1 MFFFT
6 LYFSKIHFLHDLHLI
21 HLHFGDNCMIAEI
34 RGKIVFIKGLSYGIS
49 MIIDD
54 VRSVFYFYVIH
65 CSILRLRSSYSS
77 PLTFSLS
84 EQYSLR
90 SHLSTYQ
97 REKNKT
103 QYGYI
108 TDIIDCFNF
117 ATYFSQ

>member
-1 MFFFT
+1 M
-6 LYFSKIHFLHDLHLI
+6 FLHDLHLI
-21 HLHFGDNCMIAEI
+21 HLHFGDNFMIAEI
-34 RGKIVFIKGLSYGIS
+34 PGKIVFIKGLSYGIS

-103 QYGYI
+103 DNGYI